1 MPLLRD
7 GGLAAASFS
16 DGRGCR
22 ARYSLDLRELET
34 RNAGL
39 NVRDVRY
46 AMSNDGRPPALRGQ
60 ALTKRYGAFTAVRD
74 VNFVI
79 CPGQILGV
87 LGPNGAGKKY
97 DR

>member
-1 MPLLRD
+1 
-7 GGLAAASFS
+7 
-16 DGRGCR
+16 
-22 ARYSLDLRELET
+22 
-34 RNAGL
+34 
-39 NVRDVRY
+39 
-46 AMSNDGRPPALRGQ
+46 MSNDGRPPALRGQ

-79 CPGQILGV
+79 CPGQILCV